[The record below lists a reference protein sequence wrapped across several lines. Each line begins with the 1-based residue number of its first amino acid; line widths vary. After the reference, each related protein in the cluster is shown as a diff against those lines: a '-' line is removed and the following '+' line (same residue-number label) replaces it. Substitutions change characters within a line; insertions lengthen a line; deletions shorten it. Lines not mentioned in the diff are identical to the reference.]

1 MSLLNDQGM
10 TVNAVIQRGTGNNT
24 TTAYTEAVY
33 TESGEQIYVNDTP
46 YNPLN
51 ISNLMVIEDG
61 YLMKNESVGNVS
73 DANYTMFLLGYD
85 NQYTPILI
93 SNELSNSMF
102 TRLYLLGGSGQDIFE
117 NVHTESGVMLFK
129 VNFDKTKAGA

>member
-1 MSLLNDQGM
+1 
-10 TVNAVIQRGTGNNT
+10 
-24 TTAYTEAVY
+24 
-33 TESGEQIYVNDTP
+33 
-46 YNPLN
+46 
-51 ISNLMVIEDG
+51 MVIEDG

-129 VNFDKTKAGA
+129 VNFDKTKAGV